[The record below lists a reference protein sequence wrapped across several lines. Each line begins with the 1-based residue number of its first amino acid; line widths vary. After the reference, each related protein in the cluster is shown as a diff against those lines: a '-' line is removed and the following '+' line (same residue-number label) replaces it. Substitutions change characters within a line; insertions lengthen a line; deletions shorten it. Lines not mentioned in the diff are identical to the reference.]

1 MNNKLIRK
9 ANMKGRTFRV
19 SSALIVAALAAAIG
33 WSIVAGNFIVAIV
46 AVVLALGANFLLRR
60 ANKEVRQDERTT
72 LLYEKAAGATIRLAL
87 PITAVASLI
96 LLALQDRVSDD
107 VTLVAYVLAYA
118 TCILLL
124 LHLGF
129 YSYYSRK
136 H

>member
-1 MNNKLIRK
+1 MVNQLIRK
-9 ANMKGRTFRV
+9 ADMRGRTFRV
-19 SSALIVAALAAAIG
+19 SSALIAVALVVAVG
-33 WSIVAGNFIVAIV
+33 SSIVAGNFIVAIV
-46 AVVLALGANFLLRR
+46 AVVLALGANYVLRR
-60 ANKEVRQDERTT
+60 ANREVTQDERTT